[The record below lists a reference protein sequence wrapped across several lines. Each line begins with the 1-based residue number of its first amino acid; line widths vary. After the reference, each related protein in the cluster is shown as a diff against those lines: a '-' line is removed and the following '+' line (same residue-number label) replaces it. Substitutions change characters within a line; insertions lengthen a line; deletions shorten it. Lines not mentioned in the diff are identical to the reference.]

1 MCVTCGLKSLNGAS
15 HITHTQSTIRHED
28 PGLET
33 SRPKFRFESVD
44 VVTVLMCA
52 SVWVYYVWW
61 LSL

>member
-1 MCVTCGLKSLNGAS
+1 MEPHTS
-15 HITHTQSTIRHED
+15 HTHTQSTIRNED

-33 SRPKFRFESVD
+33 SSRPKFRFESVD